1 MVRGKFFRYVNSKSS
16 FCIVV
21 NTHYSGDPLQYNKN
35 SNKYN
40 LHLCPRQFTIGSNF
54 ILYTITT
61 MNKSFQYHNWGLCWY
76 ISLHGNRFWIKI
88 KIEFIGK
95 SFLLSLTYLHFVN
108 FYIFVVS
115 TFSLK
120 SELIWAS
127 CKRSGTN
134 CNQPELHK
142 KLYFLHIKIVDFC
155 FHSHSGVD

>member
-1 MVRGKFFRYVNSKSS
+1 MILY
-16 FCIVV
+16 
-21 NTHYSGDPLQYNKN
+21 NTTKN

-76 ISLHGNRFWIKI
+76 MSLHGNRFWIKI
-88 KIEFIGK
+88 KLEFIGK
-95 SFLLSLTYLHFVN
+95 SFFAKFNVYTFCKFFN
-108 FYIFVVS
+108 TFFVS

-120 SELIWAS
+120 FELISAS

-142 KLYFLHIKIVDFC
+142 KSYFLHIKIVDFC